1 MQEFQKK
8 HPSPKSVI
16 NSFAEGL
23 AGGNYRGFSGDYA
36 QVDMQKES
44 KPLPRRKAIQSK
56 YKM

>member
-1 MQEFQKK
+1 MQALR
-8 HPSPKSVI
+8 VI